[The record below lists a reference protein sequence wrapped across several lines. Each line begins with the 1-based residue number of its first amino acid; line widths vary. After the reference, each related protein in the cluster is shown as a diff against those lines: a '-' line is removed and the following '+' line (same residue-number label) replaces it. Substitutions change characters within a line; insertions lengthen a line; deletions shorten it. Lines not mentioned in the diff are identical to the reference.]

1 MKKGFLCSLLFLLFF
16 SLSAQHSDGSSSGY
30 KITGEITGLGN
41 DTVLLAYY
49 FGGKQYASD
58 TAYCTNGKFIF
69 KGKKSLQGGMYLVVL
84 PGNKYFDIIVSEQ
97 QFEIK
102 TDINSLVPSMRFKNS
117 KENTLFYEYLNF
129 ITNKQSEVIPLRE
142 AEKDASSSEKERIR
156 KEIIIIDQQVKE
168 YQLDFQDQHPDIFFT
183 KIIIRFT

>member
-97 QFEIK
+97 QFGIK

-129 ITNKQSEVIPLRE
+129 ITNRDKTTATNTSAIGGTLGQT
-142 AEKDASSSEKERIR
+142 K
-156 KEIIIIDQQVKE
+156 
-168 YQLDFQDQHPDIFFT
+168 FQIHTNTNHPNHKKSKSLIF
-183 KIIIRFT
+183 IL